1 MRIQWVWAATGLFA
15 FAGCQNLGTP
25 PSLPSMTR
33 VPPPGAG
40 SYQVPGNYYNGTQ
53 ATGQV
58 GPVTSA
64 SVPNVN
70 FTASGN
76 GSPVVTAGFTSS
88 SLPAASGQPSTNSP
102 LDPTGIVD
110 ASLQAVG
117 QSVNAASSQLAP
129 VVSSASFGDNAA
141 PLPSTNA
148 TLQWQ

>member
-1 MRIQWVWAATGLFA
+1 
-15 FAGCQNLGTP
+15 
-25 PSLPSMTR
+25 MTR

-53 ATGQV
+53 AAGQV

-64 SVPNVN
+64 SVPSVN

-76 GSPVVTAGFTSS
+76 GSPVVTAGFAASTSS
-88 SLPAASGQPSTNSP
+88 PAASGQPGTNSQ
-102 LDPTGIVD
+102 LSPTGIVD

-117 QSVNAASSQLAP
+117 QSVNAASTQMAP